1 MKEYLDLPL
10 EDGTKFCYQPKR
22 LQSKIN
28 ELDEFICD
36 CSYMD
41 NLVFAKKMLFSH
53 ELQANNQVEGY
64 GDDLAFIEQV
74 IQKKTK
80 HIKSQDK
87 RKRVLNLYRG
97 YQYILKN
104 KIVDE
109 NHLSELYKILSS
121 GLLEDSDLSRMGA
134 LYRGDTVYILNQGR
148 LDYDLYEGVHYT
160 NISELMDKY
169 FKFYHTSFGDNTKT
183 DEYIKSQI
191 LHFYFVYVH
200 PYFDVNGRTSRTMSM
215 WHLLN
220 KEAYPYIIFN
230 RGIRFQGSRYDKMI
244 LETSSHRDLTFFL
257 QYMLDTLKV
266 ELEKEYVMR
275 VISSNVDCKLSGVD
289 YQTLLYL
296 LTLNGVK
303 TAKDFA
309 QFYNRF
315 NDKKSAKEIY
325 EEMLLPLIDM
335 EILNVIR
342 YSKKHIFND
351 VPNIIFDFN
360 SNKLDGDM
368 NKIKKLELPFNR

>member
-10 EDGTKFCYQPKR
+10 EDGNKFCYQPKR
-22 LQSKIN
+22 LETKVQ
-28 ELDEFICD
+28 ELEYFIDD
-36 CSYMD
+36 CSSMND
-41 NLVFAKKMLFSH
+41 LHFAKKMMFSH

-74 IQKKTK
+74 IQKKTE
-80 HIKSQDK
+80 HIKSEDK

-97 YQYILKN
+97 YQYILEHKT
-104 KIVDE
+104 VDE
-109 NHLSELYKILSS
+109 KHLSELYQILSS
-121 GLLEDSDLSRMGA
+121 GLLEEADLSRMVN
-134 LYRGDTVYILNQGR
+134 LYRGDAVYILNQGR

-160 NISELMDKY
+160 KVPDLMKKY
-169 FKFYHTSFGDNTKT
+169 FEFYHTSLGDGTKT

-200 PYFDVNGRTSRTMSM
+200 PYFDVNGRTSRTMAM

-220 KEAYPYIIFN
+220 EEAYPYLIFN
-230 RGIRFQGSRYDKMI
+230 RGIRFQGSRYDKI
-244 LETSSHRDLTFFL
+244 IRETAGHCDLTFFL
-257 QYMLDTLKV
+257 QYMIDTLNV

-275 VISSNVDCKLSGVD
+275 VIASNTRCKLSGVD

-309 QFYNRF
+309 DFYNRF
-315 NDKKSAKEIY
+315 NDKKRVKEIY
-325 EEMLLPLIDM
+325 EEMLIPLIDM
-335 EILNVIR
+335 EIIKVLR
-342 YSKKHIFND
+342 YSKKHIYND

-360 SNKLDGDM
+360 MNKLDGDM
-368 NKIKKLELPFNR
+368 NKIKKLDLPFGR